1 MIRDTSEKWGWQNR
15 KDENFHS
22 WLGKYMNKQVGV
34 YPTLLSIQ
42 SQLSQQLLHIF
53 GILNLE
59 HEALFDYKR
68 RECKLGSRTMMELI

>member
-1 MIRDTSEKWGWQNR
+1 
-15 KDENFHS
+15 
-22 WLGKYMNKQVGV
+22 MNKQVGV

-59 HEALFDYKR
+59 HEALFYYKR